1 MLNTLRQIPILKKHC
16 AEGLKAIEAKH
27 RGCVQLKE
35 FQVSCS
41 LNIDEAYE
49 KVEPQNYR
57 WDYYIHVL
65 DGTKREYA
73 VFFEPHTCTT
83 KQVDRVLGKYQWLMD
98 KINNPLSLLV
108 KGAKC
113 RFYFWI
119 PSSGN
124 KIVRHSPQ
132 YKRLI
137 KTDIRIKEVIFDR
150 DLNPV

>member
-1 MLNTLRQIPILKKHC
+1 MLNTLQQNPVLKKYC
-16 AEGLKAIEAKH
+16 AEGMKAIESKH
-27 RGCVQLKE
+27 RKCVQLKE
-35 FQVSCS
+35 LQVSCS
-41 LNIDEAYE
+41 LNIDEAF
-49 KVEPQNYR
+49 KKAEPENYR

-65 DGTKREYA
+65 DGTKRAYA

-83 KQVDRVLGKYQWLMD
+83 KEVPRFLRKYHWLMD

-108 KGAKC
+108 KGAQC

-132 YKRLI
+132 YKRLTRTNI
-137 KTDIRIKEVIFDR
+137 HIKEVIFDR
-150 DLNPV
+150 DLNSA